1 MKPEIHSGIIFRSSC
16 FMPSSVIA
24 RYHYDPARQILTIV
38 YQSGMVYDYL
48 DVPESVY
55 AAMKKVKSKG
65 TFLNKEIKG
74 KYEFK
79 QVQSS

>member
-1 MKPEIHSGIIFRSSC
+1 
-16 FMPSSVIA
+16 MPSSVIA